1 MNQIV
6 TGIDITCGLAATT
19 SLGLLMMNWK
29 KYMPSKGTAL
39 LFAGLLTLTM
49 VRAFGNVLEWSGAW
63 YFLDTIEESLEI
75 LEPLLWGG
83 LFYVFIQARTEN
95 SLRESEENLAVT
107 LDSIGEGVIVTTIDG
122 IILRMNLQAELIIG
136 TDQAHGVGKNIDNA
150 VNIID
155 AITKERRVGL
165 VQSVIAKGKIYGFAK
180 KGLLVRADN
189 TERIITD
196 SSAPIYDR
204 SHNII
209 GVVVVFKDITEQ
221 NLVEEELRHA
231 EKMRAIGQLAGGIAH
246 DFNNLCTGINNYSE
260 LLDLCAIN
268 DNKAKKYITQIK
280 NCTNQAADLTRMLL
294 AFARK
299 GKLEERPV
307 DIHNVISETIG
318 ILQHTLSAAIT
329 IECELHAQYAIVLGD
344 YSQIENAILN
354 LALNARDAME
364 NGGMLTFVTAQVNLD
379 EEYCRKHGLDVIPG
393 EYIEIA
399 VSDTG
404 IGMSDEVQE
413 HLFEP
418 FFTTKELSKGTG
430 LGLASVYGTVKNH
443 RGAIDLVSKLH
454 EGTTVIIFLPLL
466 SQTKSEGV

>member
-1 MNQIV
+1 MINFISGFDLV
-6 TGIDITCGLAATT
+6 CILAALF
-19 SLGLLMMNWK
+19 SFIMLYKGWK
-29 KYMPSKGTAL
+29 RGFSEGPAF
-39 LFAGLLTLTM
+39 LFASMLVVTLI
-49 VRAFGNVLEWSGAW
+49 RAVGDFAQWSGISVSFNR
-63 YFLDTIEESLEI
+63 YEEYSEI
-75 LEPLLWGG
+75 LEPMLWGF
-83 LFYVFIQARTEN
+83 LFYAVLQMLTEKT
-95 SLRESEENLAVT
+95 LRESEENLAVT
-107 LDSIGEGVIVTTIDG
+107 LDSIGEGVIVTTTEG
-122 IILRMNLQAELIIG
+122 IIVRMNPQAELIIG
-136 TDQAHGVGKNIDNA
+136 TDQAHCVGKNIDDA
-150 VNIID
+150 ASIID
-155 AITKERRVGL
+155 AITKVKRTGL
-165 VQSVIAKGKIYGFAK
+165 IQSVIAKGKISGFAK

-204 SHNII
+204 SHNVI

-221 NLVEEELRHA
+221 YLVEEELRHA

-260 LLDLCAIN
+260 LLDLCVIN

-307 DIHNVISETIG
+307 DIHNVISETVG
-318 ILQHTLSAAIT
+318 ILQHTISVAIT

-364 NGGMLTFVTAQVNLD
+364 NGGVLTFVTAQVDLD
-379 EEYCRKHGLDVIPG
+379 EEYCRKHGLDLSPG

-404 IGMSDEVQE
+404 IGMSDEVQK

-430 LGLASVYGTVKNH
+430 LGLASVYGTIKNH
-443 RGAIDLVSKLH
+443 HGAIDVVSKLH
-454 EGTTVIIFLPLL
+454 EGTTVIIFLPIL
-466 SQTKSEGV
+466 SQTKNEGV